1 MIEINNKVYRNLPE
15 QVEYISDKV
24 NALTKQLPYNGPYA
38 TLDDIPED
46 KLIDNGTY
54 LIGTESYTI
63 YKYDENTEDFTSL
76 GLFGAKGDK
85 GDTGPQGIQGPTGPS
100 GARGATGPAAGF
112 GTITTETN
120 ILTPVEDASVVIETS
135 GEDTA
140 KDFAFTFN
148 IPQGPQGPQGIQGI
162 QGEQGIQGIQGE
174 TGPKGDTGDPV
185 TITIND
191 VTYTSSQGNITLP
204 AYPVVPPNFV
214 TTNTAQ
220 DMSDAT
226 KTFKG
231 IINPLNLFEVSNAGI
246 VATENRINSSEQA
259 EPLYRTALNPN
270 YISFNCTTQ
279 DSTYNAYQTYIYHDR
294 ITYAPD
300 LYTPS
305 ETYSFDNT
313 STGIARLK
321 DIVVPAAPAVDGT
334 YTLKVTVADGEA
346 TYSWVLDN

>member
-1 MIEINNKVYRNLPE
+1 MIEINGKVYRNLQE
-15 QVEYISDKV
+15 QVGYISDKV
-24 NALTKQLPYNGPYA
+24 DTLTKQLPYNGPYA

-63 YKYDENTEDFTSL
+63 YKYDESTEDFTSL

-85 GDTGPQGIQGPTGPS
+85 GDTGATGAQGPTGPS
-100 GARGATGPAAGF
+100 GARGATGAAAGF

-135 GEDTA
+135 GADTA
-140 KDFAFTFN
+140 KDFAFIFN

-162 QGEQGIQGIQGE
+162 QGEQGIQGPQGE

-185 TITIND
+185 TITLSGE
-191 VTYTSSQGNITLP
+191 TYTASDGNITLP

-231 IINPLNLFEVSNAGI
+231 IINPLNLITISNSNITAI
-246 VATENRINSSEQA
+246 KNRINSSEVA

-270 YISFNCTTQ
+270 YIMFTCTTQ
-279 DSTYNAYQTYIYHDR
+279 DSTYNAYQTFIYPDR
-294 ITYAPD
+294 ITHTPD
-300 LYTPS
+300 LYGPV
-305 ETYSFDNT
+305 ETYSLDNS

-334 YTLKVTVADGEA
+334 YTLKVTVTSGEP
-346 TYSWVLDN
+346 TYS